1 MEQNEDLTHC
11 WQKHKTEQ
19 HFKGTDICHMI
30 QQLLLCISSKKKWKH
45 VHIKTYKNIYHSLI
59 RNSQK
64 QSHLNIQLKEQTN
77 YGT

>member
-30 QQLLLCISSKKKWKH
+30 QQLLLCISSKKNENMS
-45 VHIKTYKNIYHSLI
+45 ISRLTRIFTTALFAIAKN
-59 RNSQK
+59 K
-64 QSHLNIQLKEQTN
+64 AT
-77 YGT
+77 